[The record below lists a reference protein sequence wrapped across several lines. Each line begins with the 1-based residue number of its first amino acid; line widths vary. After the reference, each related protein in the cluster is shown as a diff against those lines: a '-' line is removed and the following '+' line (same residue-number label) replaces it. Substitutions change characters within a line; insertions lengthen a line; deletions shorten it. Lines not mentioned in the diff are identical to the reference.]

1 MLLLTSGKIVTRD
14 QFKILPMPQ
23 SVIQTL
29 NSWAIREGK
38 KITKSKT
45 HVFDELLFANSVDK
59 SNMPLFITNP
69 PTQDGVVDS
78 ESRNKPTGP
87 QPQPVIADLPR
98 ADSVIEL
105 SQYEV
110 GGGGTCGTGTW
121 YYGPSTA
128 STGRHRLPSIDTRIT
143 AHPPRGTGCDR
154 DTN

>member
-69 PTQDGVVDS
+69 PTQDGVVNS
-78 ESRNKPTGP
+78 EMENQPSGP
-87 QPQPVIADLPR
+87 QPQPLIADLPR
-98 ADSVIEL
+98 ADSVIDL
-105 SQYEV
+105 SQYVV
-110 GGGGTCGTGTW
+110 GEGTCGTCGTW
-121 YYGPSTA
+121 YYGVSTA
-128 STGRHRLPSIDTRIT
+128 STG
-143 AHPPRGTGCDR
+143 
-154 DTN
+154 